1 MLMKPRLQTRS
12 HAGGIVLHRLSEGHS
27 AIAPSDRPRASMF
40 LARTFVRRQTVEP
53 MLIASA
59 ARAADGE
66 SLA

>member
-1 MLMKPRLQTRS
+1 MKPRLQTRS

-27 AIAPSDRPRASMF
+27 AIAPSDRPRASML
-40 LARTFVRRQTVEP
+40 LARTFVRRQTVES

-59 ARAADGE
+59 ARAAHGE